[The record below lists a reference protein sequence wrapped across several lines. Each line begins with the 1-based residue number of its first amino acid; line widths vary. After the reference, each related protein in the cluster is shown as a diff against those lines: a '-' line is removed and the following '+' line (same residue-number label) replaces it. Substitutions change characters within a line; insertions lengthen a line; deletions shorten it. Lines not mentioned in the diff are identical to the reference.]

1 MRHIN
6 ALPPAKVPRD
16 SEFSFRERAKSLVD
30 KWHEIISASKA
41 DGTVRKPVTNGK
53 HAEDS
58 GAKTEESKKE
68 ESPASEDAAAEKSN
82 GDAMEVDK
90 KSTADGEAEV
100 EAEAD
105 APAEEDAPADA
116 AAEEPADVAMS
127 EAAASATA

>member
-6 ALPPAKVPRD
+6 ALPEAKVPRD

-30 KWHEIISASKA
+30 KWHEIISASKT

-53 HAEDS
+53 HTEDS
-58 GAKTEESKKE
+58 GAKTESKKE
-68 ESPASEDAAAEKSN
+68 ESPAEEAAEEKSN
-82 GDAMEVDK
+82 GDAMDIDK
-90 KSTADGEAEV
+90 KSATADAEA

-127 EAAASATA
+127 EKSAAA